1 MALGLRFRAA
11 HECKKSIREGRSRT
25 SLGVGGGEVIER
37 AGADVLDKDQV
48 EMCVSTFVHR
58 RSISVSS
65 FVVMVLSVS
74 PICLKPEVIS
84 CCSLCC
90 PGVVAL

>member
-1 MALGLRFRAA
+1 MSA
-11 HECKKSIREGRSRT
+11 KKSIREGRSRT

-58 RSISVSS
+58 RSISV
-65 FVVMVLSVS
+65 MVLSVS
-74 PICLKPEVIS
+74 PICSKPEVIS